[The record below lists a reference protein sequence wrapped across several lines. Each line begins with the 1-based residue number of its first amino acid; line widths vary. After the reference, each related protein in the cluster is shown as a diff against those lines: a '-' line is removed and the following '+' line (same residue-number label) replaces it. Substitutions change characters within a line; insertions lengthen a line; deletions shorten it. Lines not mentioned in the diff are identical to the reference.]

1 MKLMLIGA
9 TGTIGGAVAMAL
21 SQRHEVVA
29 LSRHTEPLRVDISSP
44 ASIHARFEA
53 VGPIDGVISASGA
66 ARFKPLAQLHDD
78 DFAFCLQ
85 NKLMGQVNLVR
96 EGLKRLRD
104 GGVIVVTSGILS
116 RSPTPG
122 SSAISLVNAGV
133 EAFVRAAAL
142 EAPRGI
148 RVNVVS
154 PPWVSETLTK
164 LGMDPKGGLPA
175 SLVAQAYV
183 RAVDSAVT
191 GQVIEPSGASAS

>member
-1 MKLMLIGA
+1 
-9 TGTIGGAVAMAL
+9 
-21 SQRHEVVA
+21 
-29 LSRHTEPLRVDISSP
+29 
-44 ASIHARFEA
+44 
-53 VGPIDGVISASGA
+53 
-66 ARFKPLAQLHDD
+66 
-78 DFAFCLQ
+78 
-85 NKLMGQVNLVR
+85 
-96 EGLKRLRD
+96 
-104 GGVIVVTSGILS
+104 LS

-175 SLVAQAYV
+175 SVVAQAYV
-183 RAVDSAVT
+183 RAVDGAVT
-191 GQVIEPSGASAS
+191 GQVVEP